1 MDKQKIDPETE
12 LNIFARFFG
21 AILVELRHRNLR
33 LKYEPCT
40 EAASEESRIEF
51 YQHVR

>member
-1 MDKQKIDPETE
+1 MNAAQRMEE
-12 LNIFARFFG
+12 Y
-21 AILVELRHRNLR
+21 LRATIER